1 MKVPRLKYL
10 ALITAERPIHLHAT
24 ASDVDVQKNWK
35 NGWHTLLCRINWGNR
50 GHDGYVVFAWA
61 KCNYRST
68 PSSSGDGNARRPRD
82 ELRSISRGRPFRDR
96 PVTLDP
102 RTHGGREG
110 GWDDIVVVA
119 VLPSRDDGPSFVI
132 NGPLAVVRDPKK
144 QIRSHTSKIHGLI
157 C

>member
-96 PVTLDP
+96 PVTLDGP
-102 RTHGGREG
+102 TEEDGGREAG
-110 GWDDIVVVA
+110 TTLLSLRCFHLETTA
-119 VLPSRDDGPSFVI
+119 LPSLLTVHLCEVQKR
-132 NGPLAVVRDPKK
+132 
-144 QIRSHTSKIHGLI
+144 QIRKIHGLI